1 MRAKPI
7 GKIAGADLS
16 VLDLDQNVVAW
27 RLRKDCVEGNGMA
40 LFMIVCPTTGRKAS
54 TGIRIADWTWNS
66 GPEFYACTRCFTCGR
81 VHQWSA
87 KDVILCDEAEA
98 ARFAAIPLESA
109 LGASEIVSDPV
120 H

>member
-1 MRAKPI
+1 M
-7 GKIAGADLS
+7 AGADLS

-27 RLRKDCVEGNGMA
+27 RVRKDCVEGNGMA
-40 LFMIVCPTTGRKAS
+40 LFMIACPTTGRKAS
-54 TGIRIADWTWNS
+54 TGVRIADWTWNS
-66 GPEFYACTRCFTCGR
+66 GPEFYACTRCFTCGG